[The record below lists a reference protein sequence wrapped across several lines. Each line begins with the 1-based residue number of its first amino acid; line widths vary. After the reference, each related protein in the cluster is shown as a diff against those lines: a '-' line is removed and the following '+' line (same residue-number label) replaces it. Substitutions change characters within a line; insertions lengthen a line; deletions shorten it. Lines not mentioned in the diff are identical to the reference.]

1 MTGGRLFGASTETA
15 RLGARLLAPL
25 FVALFL
31 FCIGSPATASQ
42 ILALVNGE
50 PITVLD
56 VESRSRLI
64 EAFERRKPSRKEA
77 LENLIEQ
84 KVKLHQARRL
94 GIGISDAEV
103 ERAMGTIARN
113 SGRSAAELQAALQQA
128 GINTTAFKTKLR
140 IDIGWREALQK
151 MAPGSFQVRDADVVA
166 ALLARG
172 ETPSAKAVQYTMRQ
186 FVFVVPRG
194 SSDAFRANRVREAEA
209 LRSKFNDCERDT
221 ALAREYSE
229 VVIMDPV
236 ARISSDLPPRLQ
248 QLLEKTPDGKMTPP
262 EPTTNGIEVVAVC
275 GRKDTVADLGS
286 RREIRE
292 ELLARRV
299 DVQEKAIIE
308 DLRRKAIIEYR

>member
-1 MTGGRLFGASTETA
+1 MTGGRQTALSRKA
-15 RLGARLLAPL
+15 RLDARLLAAWL
-25 FVALFL
+25 IALFL
-31 FCIGSPATASQ
+31 FGAGQPAIASQ

-50 PITVLD
+50 PITALD
-56 VESRSRLI
+56 VENRSRVI

-77 LENLIEQ
+77 LEDLIEQ

-103 ERAMGTIARN
+103 ERAMATIARN

-172 ETPSAKAVQYTMRQ
+172 QTPSAKAVQYTMRQ
-186 FVFVVPRG
+186 FVFIVPRG

-209 LRSKFNDCERDT
+209 LRSKFHDCERDI

-229 VVIMDPV
+229 VVVMDPV
-236 ARISSDLPPRLQ
+236 VRISSDLPPRLQ
-248 QLLEKTPDGKMTPP
+248 QLLEKTPDGSMTPP
-262 EPTTNGIEVVAVC
+262 EPTGSGIEVVAVC

-299 DVQEKAIIE
+299 DVQEKTIIE